1 MPVIITGGVL
11 KKNIV
16 HDQGF
21 EGLSRKPRR
30 AAAAAPLHASA
41 LQGRRELQHRA
52 WPLHS
57 AGRAQPECGD
67 DARAADTTAQSS
79 CAA

>member
-30 AAAAAPLHASA
+30 AAAAAPLQACAGTARTAAIAHGHYTQQGGRSQSA
-41 LQGRRELQHRA
+41 VVMRGRQ
-52 WPLHS
+52 
-57 AGRAQPECGD
+57 
-67 DARAADTTAQSS
+67 T
-79 CAA
+79 